1 MGYRVAQLAHGF
13 AVKNAEAERV
23 SPVFPDKEGALDWL
37 LTTAERR
44 APRERP
50 CLSCQKPFESKG
62 IHDRLCP
69 ACGHRVERHRSRISV
84 ASRPCSIGRRRCVR

>member
-37 LTTAERR
+37 LTAAERR

-50 CLSCQKPFESKG
+50 CLACHRPFKSQG

-69 ACGHRVERHRSRISV
+69 HCGLAASV
-84 ASRPCSIGRRRCVR
+84 ADMTPHSRTAAPPRRPRD

>member
-37 LTTAERR
+37 LTAAERR

-69 ACGHRVERHRSRISV
+69 ACGHRPDDGLGDAQRPVIKSR
-84 ASRPCSIGRRRCVR
+84 GN